1 MSFKKNHIVSAKYP
15 FYDSTLTKLITK
27 TQQPN
32 LPQPSTVVSTSTH
45 LPSRTTTTTQTTTT
59 ISKSNFNNRPEPK
72 LLRVQRPEP
81 NFQLN
86 SCENGGY
93 LIDGICL
100 CINGFTGTECEIPPS
115 QADTTHKTPVTKTAA
130 TITTTKSA
138 LTEIANKIKHEIAK
152 FNWSQESAAQEMPL
166 KLEKPEKDEFTV
178 ITINRK
184 GRGGKQSHPIKI
196 NTF

>member
-15 FYDSTLTKLITK
+15 FYDSTLAKLITK

-32 LPQPSTVVSTSTH
+32 LPQPSTVGSTSTH
-45 LPSRTTTTTQTTTT
+45 LPSRTTTTTTETTTT
-59 ISKSNFNNRPEPK
+59 LNSIVNNRPEPK

-115 QADTTHKTPVTKTAA
+115 QGDTTHKAPLTMTTA
-130 TITTTKSA
+130 TRITTKSA

-152 FNWSQESAAQEMPL
+152 FKWSQTSAAQEMPL
-166 KLEKPEKDEFTV
+166 KVEKPEKDEFTV

-196 NTF
+196 NPF